1 MTNPVDEFLFEKRSF
16 GLGSITGAARGL
28 AGGRVGNAATAA
40 LGMGAGA
47 AAFGALAMGGH
58 KAYLAATKTRDFN
71 SMMEANPDL
80 REHNKGDPAGFNR
93 LFTSLRTFAPEF
105 TRDPMVAG
113 AYMRRGMESPV
124 ENRGML
130 GVEAMGAMREQR
142 QHPVVQE
149 AMGGFREGMKA
160 KGPEKKLLSQRKTH
174 FTPGSGD
181 QVIEQVED
189 TQNQYG

>member
-1 MTNPVDEFLFEKRSF
+1 MTNPVDEFLLEKRALSF
-16 GLGSITGAARGL
+16 SGL
-28 AGGRVGNAATAA
+28 AGAAKPVGRSAGVA

-47 AAFGALAMGGH
+47 AAFGGMAMLGH

-80 REHNKGDPAGFNR
+80 HEHNKSDPSGFTR

-130 GVEAMGAMREQR
+130 GVEAMGAMKPQR
-142 QHPVVQE
+142 PHPVVEE
-149 AMGGFREGMKA
+149 AMGGFREGMKS
-160 KGPEKKLLSQRKTH
+160 KGQKFSRDAAENRPAPTEETQ
-174 FTPGSGD
+174 
-181 QVIEQVED
+181 QV
-189 TQNQYG
+189 YG